1 MGERDSV
8 IFRKLEMNSLMTCV
22 IWMAKNEALEYGWQL
37 AAILTVI
44 ALSVRGS
51 ELVLGVTGE
60 ENHRDKGIDLCVK
73 GNTMMNNTDGM
84 VKTAHA
90 LVPKKRKLFRSSVN
104 GVGERG
110 GLILIG
116 CTYRLE
122 PSHQGARFDVI
133 DVMPVNNVDNL
144 IHPFMYLAT
153 TSTHPDTPPSSLTVL
168 VPN

>member
-60 ENHRDKGIDLCVK
+60 ENHRDKGSKLGLRLCPP
-73 GNTMMNNTDGM
+73 
-84 VKTAHA
+84 HPR
-90 LVPKKRKLFRSSVN
+90 LPPSHFSYFFLLFRTDRPAFFKGKQILDYLPASS
-104 GVGERG
+104 
-110 GLILIG
+110 
-116 CTYRLE
+116 
-122 PSHQGARFDVI
+122 RFHACIVSPI
-133 DVMPVNNVDNL
+133 Q
-144 IHPFMYLAT
+144 
-153 TSTHPDTPPSSLTVL
+153 
-168 VPN
+168 